1 MKMEVEQSS
10 EEIKTWLFLFYVA
23 VSDSFVHESFRLEN
37 FVVFNLL
44 VNWVAGEGEAVT
56 AYDWDYLK
64 TIWVFVLGEFLPC
77 LREVFAC
84 HEIVFV
90 VHS

>member
-10 EEIKTWLFLFYVA
+10 EEIKTWLFLFNVA

-44 VNWVAGEGEAVT
+44 VDWVT
-56 AYDWDYLK
+56 
-64 TIWVFVLGEFLPC
+64 
-77 LREVFAC
+77 R
-84 HEIVFV
+84 
-90 VHS
+90 